1 MNYGAL
7 EGGGSRRNSEQVRES
22 TPQTPLLETSS
33 ETPSTSSSLEVKID
47 IPLPEERM
55 DMIFPDEPVKTIFS
69 ILFLVF
75 GFLVTTFSL
84 ALTHDRVPN
93 YNPLPDI
100 VLDNTTYHQ
109 WGLKASEI
117 IIIISIVL
125 AFVTVMLHT
134 HRMIV
139 FRRVFL
145 ILGLLYMYRGLTMF
159 VTVLPISDKNY
170 ECAPKLNHTITFLE
184 LISRVVTIVSGGG
197 LSMNGKQIYCGDFI
211 FSGHTM
217 VLMMTFF
224 VVREYSPRTKRF
236 LVLHLFSLLLSVT
249 GVAML
254 LVSRGHYSIDCLVAY
269 WVTSR
274 VWWTYHTL
282 ANNNNLKLSGSH
294 NHMDNIWWW
303 YLFKHAESNVPDQL
317 PRKYSFPLPKVI
329 REGITRRW
337 ELLGSGAGGSGH
349 HRLEDSEE

>member
-1 MNYGAL
+1 M
-7 EGGGSRRNSEQVRES
+7 
-22 TPQTPLLETSS
+22 
-33 ETPSTSSSLEVKID
+33 
-47 IPLPEERM
+47 
-55 DMIFPDEPVKTIFS
+55 FPDEPVKTVLSF
-69 ILFLVF
+69 LFLVF

-93 YNPLPDI
+93 DNPLPDI

-117 IIIISIVL
+117 IIIISIML

-170 ECAPKLNHTITFLE
+170 KCAPKLNHTITFLE
-184 LISRVVTIVSGGG
+184 LMSRVVTIVSGGG
-197 LSMNGKQIYCGDFI
+197 LSMTGKEIYCGDFI

-236 LVLHLFSLLLSVT
+236 LAFHLFSLILSVL
-249 GVAML
+249 GVTML

-282 ANNNNLKLSGSH
+282 ANNINLKKSGSH

-303 YLFKHAESNVPDQL
+303 YLFRHAESNVQEQL
-317 PRKYSFPLPKVI
+317 PRRYSLPLPILVRNGI
-329 REGITRRW
+329 RSW
-337 ELLGSGAGGSGH
+337 LGWDVGGSGH
-349 HRLEDSEE
+349 VGGH

>member
-1 MNYGAL
+1 MSYGAV
-7 EGGGSRRNSEQVRES
+7 EGGSRRSSEVLES
-22 TPQTPLLETSS
+22 NIQTPLLESSS
-33 ETPSTSSSLEVKID
+33 ETFTSSSPDVKID
-47 IPLPEERM
+47 IPLTQEQEL
-55 DMIFPDEPVKTIFS
+55 IFPNEPVKTALSF
-69 ILFLVF
+69 LFLIF

-84 ALTHDRVPN
+84 ALTHDRVPD

-125 AFVTVMLHT
+125 AFFTVIVHT
-134 HRMIV
+134 HRMIII
-139 FRRVFL
+139 RRVFL

-170 ECAPKLNHTITFLE
+170 ECAPKLNHSITFLE

-217 VLMMTFF
+217 VLMMAFF
-224 VVREYSPRTKRF
+224 VVREYSPRTNRF
-236 LVLHLFSLLLSVT
+236 LVFHLLSFVLSVT

-274 VWWTYHTL
+274 VWWTYHTM
-282 ANNNNLKLSGSH
+282 ASNHNLKLSGSH

-303 YLFKHAESNVPDQL
+303 CVFRHAEANVPDMVPRRYSL
-317 PRKYSFPLPKVI
+317 PLSRGV
-329 REGITRRW
+329 REGVSKIIRKLGVRW
-337 ELLGSGAGGSGH
+337 ERGTIS
-349 HRLEDSEE
+349 

>member
-1 MNYGAL
+1 MSYGAV
-7 EGGGSRRNSEQVRES
+7 GGGSRRSSRDVQDSNS
-22 TPQTPLLETSS
+22 QTPLLES
-33 ETPSTSSSLEVKID
+33 PSLSPSLSSSPDVKID
-47 IPLPEERM
+47 IPLTQELEQEQ
-55 DMIFPDEPVKTIFS
+55 DLVFPDEPLKTLLSF
-69 ILFLVF
+69 LFLIF

-84 ALTHDRVPN
+84 ALTHERVPD
-93 YNPLPDI
+93 YDPLPDI

-117 IIIISIVL
+117 IIILSIVL
-125 AFVTVMLHT
+125 AFITVILHT

-139 FRRVFL
+139 LRRVFF

-170 ECAPKLNHTITFLE
+170 ECAPQLNHTITFLE
-184 LISRVVTIVSGGG
+184 LISRVATIVSGGG

-224 VVREYSPRTKRF
+224 VVREYSPRTKKF
-236 LVLHLFSLLLSVT
+236 LIFHILSLVLSVT

-274 VWWTYHTL
+274 VWWTYHTM
-282 ANNNNLKLSGSH
+282 ANTKHLKLSGSH

-303 YLFKHAESNVPDQL
+303 YVFRYAESNVPAEVPRRYSL
-317 PRKYSFPLPKVI
+317 PVPRVVCLQVC
-329 REGITRRW
+329 RE
-337 ELLGSGAGGSGH
+337 
-349 HRLEDSEE
+349 